1 MATAKALS
9 DAGIKAVTAINNLAK
24 NGNFINNST
33 NGYGSTPDDWTN
45 SNANPVQGGFPTM
58 TKAELIALLG
68 ISDGDIEGLWNLNE
82 ASGNA
87 TDLSSNAYHLT
98 DTNTVLSSD
107 DGLMGKARDFEAGNT
122 EYFTGAAANCVI
134 GGSQTFFCFFK
145 PESIGI
151 AQQMI
156 GRAKSDSDF
165 SAGLFVN
172 ASNKVVLGLSGL
184 NTLETVSDVAV
195 EAAKWYLAIGV
206 HDAAAD
212 TTTIW
217 VNGIKKVVTGQTNA
231 VNTTAYNMSIGRL
244 GEYAGRYFDGLIQ
257 NAGVLS
263 VALTDSQV
271 KKLFAATMYRGQ
283 KIRRAT
289 TDALITQALPEDL
302 VERLRGKNVSI
313 VARAYQTVASTMQ
326 VSIDD
331 GTETASATN
340 ATVDAWQNIGI
351 SKTISATATAI
362 TLKLKHS
369 TTDGN
374 TWFKEVAFY
383 EGSTLVYVWYPSYD
397 DISRFPSLLKLDIPA
412 VTNGYSFEEGR
423 LFSVQP
429 ILSGTGGSIGTY
441 AAQYNSTK
449 YSIRGKIVQI
459 IGSFRIANKGS
470 WSGNVLCSLPVK
482 VVTFGTAAYGLGV
495 GYLGI
500 YNSTYSLRATVETST
515 NSPSA
520 QLRSSFEAAALDWS
534 TVTQYD
540 RLFFNG
546 SYEID

>member
-1 MATAKALS
+1 
-9 DAGIKAVTAINNLAK
+9 
-24 NGNFINNST
+24 
-33 NGYGSTPDDWTN
+33 
-45 SNANPVQGGFPTM
+45 
-58 TKAELIALLG
+58 
-68 ISDGDIEGLWNLNE
+68 
-82 ASGNA
+82 
-87 TDLSSNAYHLT
+87 
-98 DTNTVLSSD
+98 
-107 DGLMGKARDFEAGNT
+107 
-122 EYFTGAAANCVI
+122 
-134 GGSQTFFCFFK
+134 
-145 PESIGI
+145 
-151 AQQMI
+151 
-156 GRAKSDSDF
+156 
-165 SAGLFVN
+165 
-172 ASNKVVLGLSGL
+172 
-184 NTLETVSDVAV
+184 
-195 EAAKWYLAIGV
+195 
-206 HDAAAD
+206 
-212 TTTIW
+212 
-217 VNGIKKVVTGQTNA
+217 VNGIKKEVTASGSAVDTNS
-231 VNTTAYNMSIGRL
+231 VFSIGRL
-244 GEYAGRYFDGLIQ
+244 GAQTVYYDGLIQ